1 MEPSLP
7 AKIRKEID
15 DLQTMREQ
23 LRLQLH
29 LGSAELKKRWDH
41 VETRWP
47 EIESRLRLVG
57 DKAEEAFEA
66 QRALLQEIR
75 SAYQD
80 LRKRLSE
87 RPAK

>member
-15 DLQTMREQ
+15 DLQAMREQ

-29 LGSAELKKRWDH
+29 LASAELKKCWDQVEARWL
-41 VETRWP
+41 

-57 DKAEEAFEA
+57 DKAEDAFEA

-80 LRKRLSE
+80 LRRRLSD
-87 RPAK
+87 RAAR